1 MDLTDVEGDS
11 PTCSMASS
19 MKTWLSDTSK
29 TQRKLSEYTIKTTT
43 AQKEILDQKI
53 SKFFY
58 ANNVSFLS
66 VESKYFVEMIQALRP
81 GYSPPSRRNLAG
93 PLLDIAHN
101 EVENNLK
108 SQLNEVEGKVCIT
121 LCMDGWSSVKNDPII
136 ATSMHTGKQ
145 SFLLSTIDSGSDK
158 KNAEYCLKC
167 LKEAVDEVK
176 EKYNSKV
183 FAFCSD
189 NEAKM
194 KLLKEKMKEDDELK
208 TIISY
213 GCSAHYI
220 NLLEQEVTP
229 NSILKYI
236 IQIQKI
242 FRNHHQPHGW
252 LKEKGGLMPQ
262 IPNDTRWNSQ
272 QACINTFI
280 QNYYKY
286 VEIANE
292 DKLEMS
298 ITNILSNP
306 SLYREAQH
314 LQKQVDVVSKALDK
328 LQSDTATL
336 SIAVNEWLVL
346 LESEVLDPYKANIRK
361 RMEEATEPFF
371 FVANM
376 MDPQYLG

>member
-1 MDLTDVEGDS
+1 
-11 PTCSMASS
+11 
-19 MKTWLSDTSK
+19 
-29 TQRKLSEYTIKTTT
+29 
-43 AQKEILDQKI
+43 
-53 SKFFY
+53 
-58 ANNVSFLS
+58 
-66 VESKYFVEMIQALRP
+66 MIQALRP

-108 SQLNEVEGKVCIT
+108 SQLNEVEGK
-121 LCMDGWSSVKNDPII
+121 
-136 ATSMHTGKQ
+136 Q

-158 KNAEYCLKC
+158 KNAEYCLKS

-229 NSILKYI
+229 NSVLKYV
-236 IQIQKI
+236 IQIQKF

-252 LKEKGGLMPQ
+252 LKEKGLMPQ

-280 QNYYKY
+280 QNYHKY

-328 LQSDTATL
+328 SDTATL

-376 MDPQYLG
+376 MDPQYLEVLL

>member
-1 MDLTDVEGDS
+1 MPKTLGSRRKLGNEWTEVLSVEGTSKVKCKYCSTEISNKIERIKVHLKKCGKRLIYSDKSSESSANTTVENMVLTDVGGDS
-11 PTCSMASS
+11 PTCSVAAA

-29 TQRKLSEYTIKTTT
+29 TQRKLSEYIIKTTT
-43 AQKEILDQKI
+43 SQKEILDQKI

-81 GYSPPSRRNLAG
+81 GYSAG
-93 PLLDIAHN
+93 PPWL
-101 EVENNLK
+101 
-108 SQLNEVEGKVCIT
+108 
-121 LCMDGWSSVKNDPII
+121 
-136 ATSMHTGKQ
+136 
-145 SFLLSTIDSGSDK
+145 
-158 KNAEYCLKC
+158 
-167 LKEAVDEVK
+167 
-176 EKYNSKV
+176 V

-229 NSILKYI
+229 NSVLKYI
-236 IQIQKI
+236 IQIQKF

-292 DKLEMS
+292 DKLEMR

-376 MDPQYLG
+376 MDPQYLGMIF

>member
-108 SQLNEVEGKVCIT
+108 CQLNEVEGKVCIT

-236 IQIQKI
+236 IQIQKF

>member
-1 MDLTDVEGDS
+1 
-11 PTCSMASS
+11 
-19 MKTWLSDTSK
+19 
-29 TQRKLSEYTIKTTT
+29 
-43 AQKEILDQKI
+43 
-53 SKFFY
+53 
-58 ANNVSFLS
+58 
-66 VESKYFVEMIQALRP
+66 
-81 GYSPPSRRNLAG
+81 
-93 PLLDIAHN
+93 
-101 EVENNLK
+101 
-108 SQLNEVEGKVCIT
+108 
-121 LCMDGWSSVKNDPII
+121 
-136 ATSMHTGKQ
+136 
-145 SFLLSTIDSGSDK
+145 
-158 KNAEYCLKC
+158 
-167 LKEAVDEVK
+167 
-176 EKYNSKV
+176 
-183 FAFCSD
+183 
-189 NEAKM
+189 
-194 KLLKEKMKEDDELK
+194 
-208 TIISY
+208 
-213 GCSAHYI
+213 
-220 NLLEQEVTP
+220 
-229 NSILKYI
+229 
-236 IQIQKI
+236 
-242 FRNHHQPHGW
+242 
-252 LKEKGGLMPQ
+252 MPQ

>member
-1 MDLTDVEGDS
+1 
-11 PTCSMASS
+11 
-19 MKTWLSDTSK
+19 
-29 TQRKLSEYTIKTTT
+29 
-43 AQKEILDQKI
+43 
-53 SKFFY
+53 
-58 ANNVSFLS
+58 

-108 SQLNEVEGKVCIT
+108 SQLNEVE
-121 LCMDGWSSVKNDPII
+121 
-136 ATSMHTGKQ
+136 GKQ

-236 IQIQKI
+236 IQIQKF

-298 ITNILSNP
+298 ITNIF
-306 SLYREAQH
+306 
-314 LQKQVDVVSKALDK
+314 KQSF
-328 LQSDTATL
+328 TL
-336 SIAVNEWLVL
+336 S
-346 LESEVLDPYKANIRK
+346 
-361 RMEEATEPFF
+361 
-371 FVANM
+371 
-376 MDPQYLG
+376 

>member
-1 MDLTDVEGDS
+1 
-11 PTCSMASS
+11 
-19 MKTWLSDTSK
+19 
-29 TQRKLSEYTIKTTT
+29 
-43 AQKEILDQKI
+43 
-53 SKFFY
+53 
-58 ANNVSFLS
+58 
-66 VESKYFVEMIQALRP
+66 MIQSLQ
-81 GYSPPSRRNLAG
+81 
-93 PLLDIAHN
+93 PLFTQESNHSCLVQLIRDLIRKMLD
-101 EVENNLK
+101 
-108 SQLNEVEGKVCIT
+108 
-121 LCMDGWSSVKNDPII
+121 
-136 ATSMHTGKQ
+136 
-145 SFLLSTIDSGSDK
+145 
-158 KNAEYCLKC
+158 YCLKC
-167 LKEAVDEVK
+167 LKEAVGEVK

-229 NSILKYI
+229 NSVLKYI
-236 IQIQKI
+236 IQIQKF

-328 LQSDTATL
+328 
-336 SIAVNEWLVL
+336 E
-346 LESEVLDPYKANIRK
+346 E
-361 RMEEATEPFF
+361 EEALNEVGYDDIGGCRKQLAQIKEMVELPLRHPSLFKAIGVKPPRGILLYGPPGTGKTLVARAVANETGAFF
-371 FVANM
+371 FLINGPEIMSKLAG
-376 MDPQYLG
+376 Y

>member
-1 MDLTDVEGDS
+1 MVVSTYFKKHRGFAIAITSVGDCLSGFIS
-11 PTCSMASS
+11 PVIANYLLENYGYISATAISGALVLNQCVGAS
-19 MKTWLSDTSK
+19 LY
-29 TQRKLSEYTIKTTT
+29 Q
-43 AQKEILDQKI
+43 
-53 SKFFY
+53 
-58 ANNVSFLS
+58 
-66 VESKYFVEMIQALRP
+66 P
-81 GYSPPSRRNLAG
+81 
-93 PLLDIAHN
+93 
-101 EVENNLK
+101 
-108 SQLNEVEGKVCIT
+108 
-121 LCMDGWSSVKNDPII
+121 
-136 ATSMHTGKQ
+136 
-145 SFLLSTIDSGSDK
+145 
-158 KNAEYCLKC
+158 
-167 LKEAVDEVK
+167 
-176 EKYNSKV
+176 V

-229 NSILKYI
+229 NSVLKYI
-236 IQIQKI
+236 IQIQKF

-306 SLYREAQH
+306 SLYREARH

-361 RMEEATEPFF
+361 RMERSYRTIFLCGKHDGSPISWKKFNF
-371 FVANM
+371 STGRV
-376 MDPQYLG
+376 GR